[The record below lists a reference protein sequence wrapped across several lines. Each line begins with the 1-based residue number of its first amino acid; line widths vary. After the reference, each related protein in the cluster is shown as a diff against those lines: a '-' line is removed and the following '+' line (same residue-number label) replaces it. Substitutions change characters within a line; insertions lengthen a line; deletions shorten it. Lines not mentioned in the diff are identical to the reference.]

1 MTKAELLALL
11 TALRYAPDPGAAHD
25 DADKALLDYIH
36 DVEITAA
43 YNAVP
48 KGEA

>member
-1 MTKAELLALL
+1 MPQTE
-11 TALRYAPDPGAAHD
+11 AAHD
-25 DADKALLDYIH
+25 DADQALMDSIY
-36 DVEITAA
+36 DAAITAA